1 MVRYIRSQETTT
13 AEDAVNEAL
22 STLKDDFNYAV
33 DGIAKL
39 AADGDT
45 GKALELAN
53 GLSEM
58 INASIEEIAES
69 VSQGE

>member
-1 MVRYIRSQETTT
+1 MKRYIKSAESTT

-22 STLKDDFNYAV
+22 STLKDDFNYAT

-39 AADGDT
+39 AADGET
-45 GKALELAN
+45 GRALELAN

-69 VSQGE
+69 VAQSE